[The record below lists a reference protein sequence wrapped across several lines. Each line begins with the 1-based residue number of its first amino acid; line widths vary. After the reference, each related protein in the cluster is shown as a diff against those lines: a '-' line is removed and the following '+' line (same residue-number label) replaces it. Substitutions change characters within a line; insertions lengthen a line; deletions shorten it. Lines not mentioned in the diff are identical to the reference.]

1 MAIKELKDFKMDNCH
16 RENRFTKVKNY
27 YSIKHRK

>member
-1 MAIKELKDFKMDNCH
+1 MAIKELKDFKMDNCY
-16 RENRFTKVKNY
+16 RENGFTNEKSY